1 MTNTKSIWS
10 LHCTNPSCGYA
21 FSRESGEPDV
31 ICQRCGGFVEVNEHI
46 TIIEETKENNNND
59 LRGN

>member
-1 MTNTKSIWS
+1 MKQLVSKWS
-10 LHCTNPSCGYA
+10 LHCTNPKCGYA
-21 FSRESGEPDV
+21 FSRDGEPDA

-46 TIIEETKENNNND
+46 TFIEVEENNND

>member
-1 MTNTKSIWS
+1 MKQPVSKWS
-10 LHCTNPSCGYA
+10 LRCTNLSCGYA
-21 FSRESGEPDV
+21 FSRDSGEPDA

-46 TIIEETKENNNND
+46 TFIEVEENNND

>member
-1 MTNTKSIWS
+1 MKQPVSKWS
-10 LHCTNPSCGYA
+10 LYCTNPKCGYA
-21 FSRESGEPDV
+21 FSRDSGEPDA

-46 TIIEETKENNNND
+46 TFIELEENNND